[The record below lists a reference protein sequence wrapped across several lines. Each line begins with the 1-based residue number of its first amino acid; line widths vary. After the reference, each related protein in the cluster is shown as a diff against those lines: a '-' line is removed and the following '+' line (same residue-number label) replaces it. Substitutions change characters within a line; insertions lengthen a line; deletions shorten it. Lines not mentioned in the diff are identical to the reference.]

1 MPGFVSLADLVTRVR
16 RRSSHENSLFVSD
29 AEVEEYV
36 EQSLGAL
43 YDLVIESNGP
53 AFWQDTSAPTK
64 TVPGE
69 FLYLPGDDPPI
80 DIYKIIAVEV
90 LWDGKYRKVRP
101 YTAADDMMLEDE
113 TGWTHHSGIRY
124 RALYPKVPSGPIVG
138 SALGGAGYRHIR
150 FIPTPQAEHTFRVR
164 YIPVPADWST
174 NPTYSFTGLSG
185 WDEWIVCDAAAKV
198 LEKEESLEQ
207 AQYLIARR
215 EAAADRIRWATSTM
229 NEDGQGRVR
238 DLDEEALAWWPR
250 RAFV

>member
-53 AFWQDTSAPTK
+53 AFWQDTSAPTQ

-90 LWDGKYRKVRP
+90 LWDGKYRKVR
-101 YTAADDMMLEDE
+101 
-113 TGWTHHSGIRY
+113 GIRY
-124 RALYPKVPSGPIVG
+124 RALYPKVPTGPIVG